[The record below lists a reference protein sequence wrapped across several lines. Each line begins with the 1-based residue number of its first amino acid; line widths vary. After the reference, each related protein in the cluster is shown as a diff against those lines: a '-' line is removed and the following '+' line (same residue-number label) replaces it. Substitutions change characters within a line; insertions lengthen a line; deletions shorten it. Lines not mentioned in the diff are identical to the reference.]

1 MATTSPEPQ
10 ESVAERV
17 AGGML
22 PRVLNTFDMV
32 AIFVS
37 IVLFITNAA
46 VIQSAGPA
54 AFGWW
59 IIGFLAFL
67 IPGAIVTGQLGR
79 MFPGEGSIYLW
90 TQKAF
95 GPFWGFFAGFCA
107 WWPGVLVMVATGTV
121 VLSYLGYVFPSTIG
135 AASVQV
141 QGVIIIAFIVLSAV
155 LANQRF
161 RLTQNVVNAVCILYG
176 IAIGL
181 VVLAGIVHLAG
192 GLSPETNPT
201 DLSAWA
207 PSSDTGIN
215 LANWSFFGVVVLALL
230 GVEVPLNMGVEIKN
244 ERSITRYLVWGSLA
258 VMLAYVLATWAVMV
272 TVPAADG
279 QSAQVT
285 ALATA
290 VGTALTGWL
299 GKLVAILFAAFFLFI
314 TVVYNFSFARL
325 VFVSGLDQK
334 LPSAMAKV
342 NKHKV
347 PSNAVWVQTVIASL
361 FALVAFVVMPSMG
374 VGGGKPIDIQTKA
387 YDVLQAAVTVIWC
400 ISMVVLF
407 VDVVIIIRRFLP
419 RYEETKLARPAV
431 FYTCAVIGGVSAFV
445 AVIATLSGS
454 WTPLITNDS
463 GSLSIGGAQI
473 AYGTLVLPRRR
484 HSRGVARSSRSP
496 STTSAGPH
504 RRGRRKALTRPSATG
519 RSAGGRFELRPYGQR
534 SRPCGR
540 AGSQRSGLHASQ
552 RDAGDPVCCAG
563 TRPRQIE
570 TGNARL
576 RAGTPHEPL
585 IRCGRNAIGG
595 AAAVAQALLPSQRA
609 GGLLECDRIAQPGNC
624 PLRHRK
630 QRIAELGLAACVGGA
645 ATPEIMACR
654 CDAHHLQ
661 VGLPRA
667 AQPRIL
673 RILQARRGDV
683 RTADPQFAPR
693 TRGVQSVDV
702 IVAVHA
708 PVVVADTLGAKVAV
722 EHQIVDE

>member
-1 MATTSPEPQ
+1 MATTSPEPD
-10 ESVAERV
+10 ESIAERV

-22 PRVLNTFDMV
+22 PRVLTTFDMV

-135 AASVQV
+135 AASVQL
-141 QGVIIIAFIVLSAV
+141 QGGIIIAFIVLSAV

-161 RLTQNVVNAVCILYG
+161 RLTQNVVNVVCILYAV
-176 IAIGL
+176 AIGL
-181 VVLAGIVHLAG
+181 VVIAGIVHLAG
-192 GLSPETNPT
+192 GTAPETNPT
-201 DLSAWA
+201 DWAAWSPSAN
-207 PSSDTGIN
+207 SGIN

-230 GVEVPLNMGVEIKN
+230 GVEVPLNMGVEIKE

-258 VMLAYVLATWAVMV
+258 VMAAYVLATWAVMV

-290 VGTALTGWL
+290 VGIALAGWV
-299 GKLVAILFAAFFLFI
+299 GKVVAILLAAFFLFI

-347 PSNAVWVQTVIASL
+347 PSNAVWAQTVIASL
-361 FALVAFVVMPSMG
+361 FALVAFVVLPSIG
-374 VGGGKPIDIQTKA
+374 IGGGKPIDIQTKV

-419 RYEETKLARPAV
+419 RYEETKLARPVV
-431 FYTCAVIGGVSAFV
+431 FYACAVIGGLSGLF

-454 WTPLITNDS
+454 WTPLIANDS
-463 GSLSIGGAQI
+463 GSVSIGGAHI
-473 AYGTLVLPRRR
+473 AYGIWFYLVAGIAAL
-484 HSRGVARSSRSP
+484 SLLVAVGIYFLGRA
-496 STTSAGPH
+496 TSA
-504 RRGRRKALTRPSATG
+504 
-519 RSAGGRFELRPYGQR
+519 
-534 SRPCGR
+534 
-540 AGSQRSGLHASQ
+540 
-552 RDAGDPVCCAG
+552 
-563 TRPRQIE
+563 
-570 TGNARL
+570 
-576 RAGTPHEPL
+576 
-585 IRCGRNAIGG
+585 
-595 AAAVAQALLPSQRA
+595 
-609 GGLLECDRIAQPGNC
+609 
-624 PLRHRK
+624 
-630 QRIAELGLAACVGGA
+630 
-645 ATPEIMACR
+645 
-654 CDAHHLQ
+654 
-661 VGLPRA
+661 RA
-667 AQPRIL
+667 ASR
-673 RILQARRGDV
+673 
-683 RTADPQFAPR
+683 
-693 TRGVQSVDV
+693 
-702 IVAVHA
+702 
-708 PVVVADTLGAKVAV
+708 
-722 EHQIVDE
+722 

>member
-1 MATTSPEPQ
+1 MTTTGPEQ
-10 ESVAERV
+10 SEEFISERI

-95 GPFWGFFAGFCA
+95 GPFWGFFAAFCA

-135 AASVQV
+135 SASVQV
-141 QGVIIIAFIVLSAV
+141 QGVIIIGFIVVSAV

-161 RLTQNVVNAVCILYG
+161 RLTQNIVNVVCVLYAL
-176 IAIGL
+176 AIGL
-181 VVLAGIVHLAG
+181 VFLAGVVHLAG
-192 GLSPETNPT
+192 GLAPETNPT
-201 DLSAWA
+201 DWSAWA
-207 PSSDTGIN
+207 PSADTGIN
-215 LANWSFFGVVVLALL
+215 LTNWSFFGLVVLALL
-230 GVEVPLNMGVEIKN
+230 GVEVPLNMGVEIKDQ
-244 ERSITRYLVWGSLA
+244 RSITRYLVWGSLA
-258 VMLAYVLATWAVMV
+258 VMAAYLLATWAVMV
-272 TVPAADG
+272 TVPATDG

-290 VGTALTGWL
+290 VGAELGSWV

-334 LPSAMAKV
+334 LPAAMAKV

-347 PSNAVWVQTVIASL
+347 PSNAVWAQTVIASL
-361 FALVAFVVMPSMG
+361 FALVAFIVFPSLG
-374 VGGGKPIDIQTKA
+374 VGGGKPIDIQTKV

-419 RYEETKLARPAV
+419 RYQETRLARPAV
-431 FYTCAVIGGVSAFV
+431 FYTCAVIGGLSALV

-454 WTPLITNDS
+454 WTPLISNDS
-463 GSLSIGGAQI
+463 GAITIGGATI
-473 AYGTLVLPRRR
+473 AYGAWFYLVAGIAVVSLL
-484 HSRGVARSSRSP
+484 VAVGIYWLGNV
-496 STTSAGPH
+496 TSA
-504 RRGRRKALTRPSATG
+504 
-519 RSAGGRFELRPYGQR
+519 
-534 SRPCGR
+534 
-540 AGSQRSGLHASQ
+540 
-552 RDAGDPVCCAG
+552 
-563 TRPRQIE
+563 
-570 TGNARL
+570 
-576 RAGTPHEPL
+576 
-585 IRCGRNAIGG
+585 
-595 AAAVAQALLPSQRA
+595 
-609 GGLLECDRIAQPGNC
+609 
-624 PLRHRK
+624 
-630 QRIAELGLAACVGGA
+630 
-645 ATPEIMACR
+645 
-654 CDAHHLQ
+654 
-661 VGLPRA
+661 RA
-667 AQPRIL
+667 AHRP
-673 RILQARRGDV
+673 
-683 RTADPQFAPR
+683 T
-693 TRGVQSVDV
+693 
-702 IVAVHA
+702 
-708 PVVVADTLGAKVAV
+708 V
-722 EHQIVDE
+722 EHA